1 MQTQES
7 RRERRLAQTR
17 LSILDAAGTLF
28 LTQGLHST
36 TMAQLA
42 ETADVAIG
50 TLYGHFDGKNDVYAA
65 LVDRALELDAEYCDA
80 GWNAADNPLGRLIG
94 IGDGYLRF
102 AREHP
107 DYFRLFRFPPADGPT
122 TSSAAR
128 VSERVQAEI
137 KRMAGAIREAIE
149 VGYFRDVDPDNT
161 AAFMWASWDGVIAAH
176 LLPGNMGL
184 SEEQFEEVLT
194 IARETIALGLL
205 RTEEAG

>member
-1 MQTQES
+1 MQVQGS

-17 LSILDAAGTLF
+17 LAILDAAGELF

-42 ETADVAIG
+42 EKADVAIG

-80 GWNAADNPLGRLIG
+80 GWNEASNPLGRLIG
-94 IGDGYLRF
+94 IADGYLRF

-122 TSSAAR
+122 ADSAAQ
-128 VSERVQAEI
+128 VSECVQAEI
-137 KRMAGAIREAIE
+137 KRMAGAIREAIDD
-149 VGYFRDVDPDNT
+149 GLFRDVDPDRT

-184 SEEQFEEVLT
+184 SDAQFEEVLA
-194 IARETIALGLL
+194 IAREVIALGLL
-205 RTEEAG
+205 KPAAVE

>member
-1 MQTQES
+1 MQVQGS

-17 LSILDAAGTLF
+17 LTILNAAGTLF

-42 ETADVAIG
+42 EQADVAIG

-80 GWNAADNPLGRLIG
+80 GWNEASNPLGRLIG
-94 IGDGYLRF
+94 IADGYLRF

-122 TSSAAR
+122 ADSSAH

-137 KRMAGAIREAIE
+137 KRMAGAIREAIDD
-149 VGYFRDVDPDNT
+149 GLFRDVDPDRT
-161 AAFMWASWDGVIAAH
+161 AAVMWASWDGVIAAH

-184 SEEQFEEVLT
+184 SDAQFEDVLAV
-194 IARETIALGLL
+194 AREVIALGLL
-205 RTEEAG
+205 KPAAVG

>member
-1 MQTQES
+1 MQVQGN

-17 LSILDAAGTLF
+17 LTILDAAGKLF
-28 LTQGLHST
+28 LTQGLNST

-42 ETADVAIG
+42 EQADVAIG
-50 TLYGHFDGKNDVYAA
+50 TLYAHFDGKNDVYAA

-80 GWNAADNPLGRLIG
+80 GWNEASNALGRLIG
-94 IGDGYLRF
+94 IADGYLLF
-102 AREHP
+102 ARTHP

-122 TSSAAR
+122 TESAAR

-137 KRMAGAIREAIE
+137 KRMAGAIREAIDD
-149 VGYFRDVDPDNT
+149 GLFRDVDPDRT

-184 SEEQFEEVLT
+184 SDAQFEDVLAV
-194 IARETIALGLL
+194 AREVIALGLL
-205 RTEEAG
+205 KPGAAG

>member
-1 MQTQES
+1 MQVQAG

-17 LSILDAAGTLF
+17 LTILDAAGKLF

-42 ETADVAIG
+42 EEADVAIG

-80 GWNAADNPLGRLIG
+80 GWNEASNPLGRLIG
-94 IGDGYLRF
+94 IADGYLRF

-122 TSSAAR
+122 ADSSEC
-128 VSERVQAEI
+128 VSERVRSEI
-137 KRMAGAIREAIE
+137 ERMAGAIREAIDD
-149 VGYFRDVDPDNT
+149 GLFRAVDPDRT

-184 SEEQFEEVLT
+184 SDDQFEEVLAV
-194 IARETIALGLL
+194 AREVIALGLL
-205 RTEEAG
+205 KPGAAA